1 MMLHRNINRLDTEG
15 RTTMNND
22 IARSVTNWYATV
34 AATYMDTAAKM
45 YEAHMNL
52 VTEMSKVNIKDIWP
66 QKN

>member
-1 MMLHRNINRLDTEG
+1 
-15 RTTMNND
+15 MNND
-22 IARSVTNWYATV
+22 IARSVTNWYAAV

>member
-1 MMLHRNINRLDTEG
+1 
-15 RTTMNND
+15 MNND

-34 AATYMDTAAKM
+34 GATYMDTAAKM

-52 VTEMSKVNIKDIWP
+52 VTEMSKVNFKDIWP